1 MQTEFIVTE
10 GMLQEMVQTIVQA
23 VDPVRIVLFGSR
35 AQEAARPDSDID
47 LLVIEEA
54 PFGPT
59 RSRRAEAAK
68 LWSALA
74 RFHVP
79 KDILV
84 YTEEEISHLENV
96 FDHVVYHAMKQ
107 GKLIYARP

>member
-1 MQTEFIVTE
+1 MASNFLLTDDMIR
-10 GMLQEMVQTIVQA
+10 EMVQVIVRE
-23 VDPVRIVLFGSR
+23 VDPVRIVLFGSW
-35 AQEAARPDSDID
+35 ATNTARLDSDID

-59 RSRRAEAAK
+59 RSRRAEAVR

-74 RFHVP
+74 KFRIP

-84 YTEEEISHLENV
+84 FTEEEVHHMETV
-96 FDHVVYHAMKQ
+96 FDHVVYHAMKE
-107 GKLIYARP
+107 GRMLYERP